1 MKNFFLCKSFEGVNS
16 CGSAVLAGQH
26 NLSDAEYSHVAEQH
40 LSELWQQYGNLTEIW
55 VDSGLPAWAEKL
67 MHRYQPGAVGTPWN
81 PTLCKL
87 PRYRWHLGCILKPPA
102 YRCQQGAA
110 PRVAI
115 QPRRWALEIGTSSYE
130 VMRSHQTAGSTRNDS
145 CGSLSDTSC
154 FHGDKDGD
162 MWLPK
167 FCDPQ
172 VSGRPA

>member
-16 CGSAVLAGQH
+16 CGSTVLAGQH

-40 LSELWQQYGNLTEIW
+40 LSELWRQYGNLTEIW

-87 PRYRWHLGCILKPPA
+87 PRYRWHLGCILLKTPA

-115 QPRRWALEIGTSSYE
+115 QPRRW
-130 VMRSHQTAGSTRNDS
+130 
-145 CGSLSDTSC
+145 
-154 FHGDKDGD
+154 
-162 MWLPK
+162 
-167 FCDPQ
+167 
-172 VSGRPA
+172 